1 MTVSS
6 VLGILLS
13 KVCHPDI
20 CHLKCHKIENRI
32 SVEKWLRCGARLRH
46 PTGTQGSV
54 TNSQTAASTITAQ
67 MSQVNEKL

>member
-1 MTVSS
+1 MTGLI
-6 VLGILLS
+6 LGIFFSHL
-13 KVCHPDI
+13 CHPEI
-20 CHLKCHKIENRI
+20 CQIECHKIENKI